1 MSVLQGEAGM
11 KRRKKTKWRWVLG
24 GILSL
29 CALLP
34 VIMWFA
40 VTWFVRAAV
49 SSPVQKSPPAAAGER
64 ISKGERRQLEDI
76 IKDKNR

>member
-1 MSVLQGEAGM
+1 M
-11 KRRKKTKWRWVLG
+11 KRGKKTKWRWVLG

-49 SSPVQKSPPAAAGER
+49 SSPAQKNSPAVGSER
-64 ISKGERRQLEDI
+64 ISKGERQQLEDI
-76 IKDKNR
+76 IKEKSR